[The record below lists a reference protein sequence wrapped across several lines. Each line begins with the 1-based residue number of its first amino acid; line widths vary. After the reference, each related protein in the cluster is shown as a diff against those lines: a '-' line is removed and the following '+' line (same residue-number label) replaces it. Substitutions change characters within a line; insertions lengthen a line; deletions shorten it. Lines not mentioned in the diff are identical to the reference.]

1 MFLQTWNAA
10 LPFEGET
17 DQRKTLF
24 IMKVIR
30 PLIILTVVSA
40 LCGALS
46 LAAQTTKLSD
56 ANIRDKVDEEMLLQ
70 MEVPANSIDT
80 ETSEGIVTLTGTVSN
95 LLAKKRAEKVAM
107 AVRGVKGVV
116 NLIEVSPQP
125 RDDLALAND
134 INTALRDQAATESYE
149 VDVAVKK
156 GNVTLRG
163 TVESRAEKRLS
174 EQVASG
180 VKGVKSI
187 QNDISIEY
195 ELDRNDSE
203 IAQEVRQ
210 AIQNDVRLYPKLIMV
225 KVEDGHV
232 LLSGSVGSLNEKRLA
247 ESYAWTTGVESVQ
260 TDALHVQDWAD
271 NENLRDRQH
280 ADRSDARIRE
290 AVKSAFLYDPRVYS
304 FNPEVSVQDGIVTLR
319 GIVSNLGAKRAA
331 ESDAQNVIGVDYVRN
346 NLKVRPSFIPQKDV
360 LKKNIDAALLRDP
373 EIERHE
379 LDVEVWDGEVILKG
393 EVDNYLEKYRAEGI
407 VQDLKGVVSVI
418 NALEVTNP
426 AGPTFFSV
434 TEFDDFFPVPFVA
447 PQSDFRQMLTDQ
459 QIEKNISEEL
469 WWSPFVERN
478 EVTVEVDQGVATL
491 KGEVDSWRE
500 RRAAVENAHEGGA
513 VTVIDKMDVR

>member
-1 MFLQTWNAA
+1 
-10 LPFEGET
+10 
-17 DQRKTLF
+17 
-24 IMKVIR
+24 MKVIR
-30 PLIILTVVSA
+30 PLIILTIVSA

-46 LAAQTTKLSD
+46 LTAQTTKLSD

-70 MEVPANSIDT
+70 MEVPANAIDT
-80 ETSEGIVTLTGTVSN
+80 ETSEGMVTLTGTVNN
-95 LLAKKRAEKVAM
+95 LLARKRAEKVAM
-107 AVRGVKGVV
+107 AVRGVRGVV
-116 NLIEVSPQP
+116 NLIEVSPEP

-134 INTALRDQAATESYE
+134 IKKALRDQSATESYE
-149 VDVAVKK
+149 VSVAVNK
-156 GNVTLRG
+156 GNVILSG

-174 EQVASG
+174 EQVAAG

-187 QNDISIEY
+187 QNEITIEY
-195 ELDRNDSE
+195 ELDRNDNE
-203 IAQEVRQ
+203 IVQKVRK
-210 AIQNDVRLYPKLIMV
+210 AIQNDLRLYPKLIMV
-225 KVEDGHV
+225 KAEDGHV

-247 ESYAWTTGVESVQ
+247 ESYAWTTGVKSVQ

-280 ADRSDARIRE
+280 AVRSDAKIRE
-290 AVKSAFLYDPRVYS
+290 AVKLAFLYDPRVYS
-304 FNPEVSVQDGIVTLR
+304 FNPEVTVQDGIVTLR

-331 ESDAQNVIGVDYVRN
+331 ESDAQNVTGVKYVRN
-346 NLKVRPSFIPQKDV
+346 NLKVRPSFIPKKEV
-360 LKKNIDAALLRDP
+360 LKKQIEAALLRDP
-373 EIERHE
+373 EIERYE
-379 LDVEVWDGEVILKG
+379 VDVNVWDGEVTLRG

-418 NALEVTNP
+418 NALDVTDP
-426 AGPTFFSV
+426 SGTTFFSV
-434 TEFDDFFPVPFVA
+434 TEFDDFFPMPFVA
-447 PQSDFRQMLTDQ
+447 PRSDFRQMLTDQ

-513 VTVIDKMDVR
+513 VSVIDKMNVR